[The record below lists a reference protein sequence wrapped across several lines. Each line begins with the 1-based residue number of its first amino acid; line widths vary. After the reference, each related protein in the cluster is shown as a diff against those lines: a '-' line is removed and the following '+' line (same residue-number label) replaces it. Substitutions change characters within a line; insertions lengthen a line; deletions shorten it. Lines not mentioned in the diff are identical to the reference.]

1 MEIYRDFRELLES
14 FNAQKVEYVI
24 VGGYALAYHGAPR
37 YTRDIDLYVRP
48 TEANSHRI
56 MAALEAF
63 GFGQAGLT
71 ADDFQ
76 KPGQIVQ
83 LGYPPV
89 RVDLITSIEGVSWE
103 QVAAGK
109 SMGEYGGEPVPFIGR
124 AEFIANKKAAGR
136 LQDLA
141 DAERI
146 EGPPP
151 DSPET

>member
-1 MEIYRDFRELLES
+1 MEIYPDFKELLEL

-24 VGGYALAYHGAPR
+24 VGGHALAFHGAVPA
-37 YTRDIDLYVRP
+37 TNDMDLYVRP

-56 MAALEAF
+56 LAALEAF
-63 GFGQAGLT
+63 GFGQVGLK
-71 ADDFQ
+71 AEDFQ
-76 KPGQIVQ
+76 RPGQIVQ
-83 LGYPPV
+83 LGSPPV
-89 RVDLITSIEGVSWE
+89 RVDLVTSIEGVTWE
-103 QVAAGK
+103 QVAAGI

-151 DSPET
+151 DSL

>member
-1 MEIYRDFRELLES
+1 MEIYPDFKELLEL

-24 VGGYALAYHGAPR
+24 VGGHALAFHGAIR
-37 YTRDIDLYVRP
+37 ATKDIDLYVRP
-48 TEANSHRI
+48 IEGNSHRI

-63 GFGQAGLT
+63 GFGQVGLT
-71 ADDFQ
+71 AEDFQ

-89 RVDLITSIEGVSWE
+89 RIDLVTSIEGVSWE
-103 QVAAGK
+103 QVAAGI
-109 SMGEYGGEPVPFIGR
+109 SMGEYGGEPVPFIGK
-124 AEFIANKKAAGR
+124 AEFLANKKAAGR

-146 EGPPP
+146 EGPTPGGV
-151 DSPET
+151 

>member
-1 MEIYRDFRELLES
+1 MEIYPDFKELLEL

-24 VGGYALAYHGAPR
+24 VGGHALAFHGAIR
-37 YTRDIDLYVRP
+37 ATKDIDLYVHP

-63 GFGQAGLT
+63 GFGQVGLT
-71 ADDFQ
+71 AQDFQ
-76 KPGQIVQ
+76 KTGQIVQ

-89 RVDLITSIEGVSWE
+89 RIDLVTSIEGVPWD
-103 QVAAGK
+103 QVAVGK
-109 SMGEYGGEPVPFIGR
+109 AMGEYGGEPVPFIGR

-146 EGPPP
+146 EGPPA
-151 DSPET
+151 DNL

>member
-1 MEIYRDFRELLES
+1 MEIYPDFKELLES

-24 VGGYALAYHGAPR
+24 VGGHALAFHGAIR
-37 YTRDIDLYVRP
+37 ATKDIDLYVRP
-48 TEANSHRI
+48 IEGNSHRI

-63 GFGQAGLT
+63 GFGQVGLT
-71 ADDFQ
+71 AEDFQ

-89 RVDLITSIEGVSWE
+89 RIDLVTSIEGVSWE
-103 QVAAGK
+103 QVAAGI
-109 SMGEYGGEPVPFIGR
+109 SMGEYGGEPVPFIGK
-124 AEFIANKKAAGR
+124 AEFLANKKAAGR

-146 EGPPP
+146 EGPTPGGV
-151 DSPET
+151 

>member
-1 MEIYRDFRELLES
+1 MEIYPDFRELLES

-24 VGGYALAYHGAPR
+24 VGGHALAFHGAIPA
-37 YTRDIDLYVRP
+37 TNDMDLYVRP

-63 GFGQAGLT
+63 GFSDVGLAT
-71 ADDFQ
+71 EVFQ
-76 KPGQIVQ
+76 KPGIKAQ
-83 LGYPPV
+83 LGCPPV
-89 RVDLITSIEGVSWE
+89 RIDLVTSIEGVSWE
-103 QVAAGK
+103 QTAGGK

-146 EGPPP
+146 EGSPPE
-151 DSPET
+151 SA

>member
-1 MEIYRDFRELLES
+1 MESCRDFRELLES
-14 FNAQKVEYVI
+14 FNASKVEYAI
-24 VGGYALAYHGAPR
+24 VGGYALAFHGAVR
-37 YTRDIDLYVRP
+37 ATEDIDLYVRP

-63 GFGQAGLT
+63 GFGQAGLK
-71 ADDFQ
+71 AQDFQ
-76 KPGQIVQ
+76 KAGQIIQ

-89 RVDLITSIEGVSWE
+89 RIDLVTSIEGVSWE

-146 EGPPP
+146 EGPPA

>member
-1 MEIYRDFRELLES
+1 MEIYPDFKELLEL

-24 VGGYALAYHGAPR
+24 VGGHALAFHGAIR
-37 YTRDIDLYVRP
+37 ATKDIDLYVRP

-63 GFGQAGLT
+63 GFGQVGLT
-71 ADDFQ
+71 AEDFQ
-76 KPGQIVQ
+76 KPGQVVQ
-83 LGYPPV
+83 LGHPPV
-89 RVDLITSIEGVSWE
+89 RIDLVTSIEGVSWD
-103 QVAAGK
+103 QVAGGK
-109 SMGEYGGEPVPFIGR
+109 AMGEYGGEPVPFIGR

-151 DSPET
+151 DDL

>member
-1 MEIYRDFRELLES
+1 MEICRDFKEWLES
-14 FNAQKVEYVI
+14 FNARKIEYVI

-71 ADDFQ
+71 AQDFQ

-89 RVDLITSIEGVSWE
+89 RIDLVTSIEGVSWE
-103 QVAAGK
+103 QVAGGK
-109 SMGEYGGEPVPFIGR
+109 SMGESVRRGGFIGR

-146 EGPPP
+146 EGPPS
-151 DSPET
+151 DSLET

>member
-1 MEIYRDFRELLES
+1 MEIYQDFKELLES

-24 VGGYALAYHGAPR
+24 VGGHALAFHGAIR
-37 YTRDIDLYVRP
+37 ATKDIDLYVRP

-56 MAALEAF
+56 MSALEAF
-63 GFGQAGLT
+63 GFGQVGL
-71 ADDFQ
+71 AAADFQ

-89 RVDLITSIEGVSWE
+89 RVDLVTSIEGVSWE
-103 QVAAGK
+103 QVAAGI

-151 DSPET
+151 DGL

>member
-1 MEIYRDFRELLES
+1 MEIYPDFKELLEL

-24 VGGYALAYHGAPR
+24 VGGHALAFHGAIR
-37 YTRDIDLYVRP
+37 ATKDIDLYVRP
-48 TEANSHRI
+48 TEGNSHRI

-63 GFGQAGLT
+63 GFGQVGLT
-71 ADDFQ
+71 AEDFQ

-89 RVDLITSIEGVSWE
+89 RIDLVTSIEGVTWE
-103 QVAAGK
+103 QVAAGI

-146 EGPPP
+146 EGPR
-151 DSPET
+151 EEKGQ